1 MKDKKNFMMLL
12 IESVLLF
19 CSSGAYFF
27 WFSRLA
33 VFLSL
38 LTVIFPLIMTFSGHG
53 KLDYNRLPIILGFSF
68 IFAIHTFVIGGS
80 LLYTIMLSIIPLF
93 LFVPSSLRSSIIDFY
108 VLKAFPVLL
117 AFSVGAYILEGLNI
131 THLPVF
137 SVEPLNDAKQ
147 YYYISHIFFLQ
158 DSNALTDFARFNSYY
173 EECGV
178 IGSMVALFLFS
189 HGERMP
195 LWVKLLYILTGFMT
209 FSLFFYVMFLLYI
222 IISAKG
228 LKGSKR
234 LGSVFGLLV
243 VAVIAGYFVLQNYE
257 NDFIEI
263 YLTNRFSVENG
274 EWAGHDRETNVF
286 MQFFWNDFI
295 FSNDFWFGTTR
306 VKSQGWSIYRCIVEN
321 GILVVAITMALYIIC
336 IMRNKTNKNR
346 WIYLI
351 AFFAMFYQ
359 RPEFWSVFYFVFFTT
374 ISDSASPMEHSFQPP
389 LNVKTTKE
397 RINKYIYQKNI

>member
-1 MKDKKNFMMLL
+1 MKDKKIYAILL
-12 IESVLLF
+12 VESILLF

-27 WFSRLA
+27 WFSRFA

-38 LTVIFPLIMTFSGHG
+38 LAVIFPLIMYG
-53 KLDYNRLPIILGFSF
+53 KLDYNRSPIVIGFSF
-68 IFAIHTFVIGGS
+68 IFALHTFVIGGS
-80 LLYTIMLSIIPLF
+80 FLYTIMLSIIPLF
-93 LFVPSSLRSSIIDFY
+93 LFVPSSLRSRIIEFY
-108 VLKAFPVLL
+108 VLKSFPILL

-195 LWVKLLYILTGFMT
+195 LWVKILYILAGFMT
-209 FSLFFYVMFLLYI
+209 FSLFFYVMFLLYALT
-222 IISAKG
+222 S

-234 LGSVFGLLV
+234 SLIGVLI
-243 VAVIAGYFVLQNYE
+243 IAFVSGYFVLQNYE

-274 EWAGHDRETNVF
+274 EWVGHDRETGVF

-336 IMRNKTNKNR
+336 IMRNKTNKNK

-374 ISDSASPMEHSFQPP
+374 ISDSAKTMEQSFIPP
-389 LNVKTTKE
+389 LNVKATKE

>member
-1 MKDKKNFMMLL
+1 MERKRNLTIFLL
-12 IESVLLF
+12 VESFLLF

-27 WFSRLA
+27 WFSRFA

-38 LTVIFPLIMTFSGHG
+38 LVAIFPLILTVSGYE
-53 KLDYNRLPIILGFSF
+53 KLDYNRLPIVICFSL
-68 IFAIHTFVIGGS
+68 IFAVHTFVIGGS
-80 LLYTIMLSIIPLF
+80 FLYTIMLSIIPLF
-93 LFVPSSLRSSIIDFY
+93 LFVPSSLRSSIINFY
-108 VLKAFPVLL
+108 ILKAFPVLL
-117 AFSVGAYILEGLNI
+117 SFSVGAYILEGLNI
-131 THLPVF
+131 TNLPVF
-137 SVEPLNDAKQ
+137 PVEPLNDAKQ

-195 LWVKLLYILTGFMT
+195 LWVKIQYILAGFMT
-209 FSLFFYVMFLLYI
+209 FSLFFYVMFLLYAI
-222 IISAKG
+222 TS
-228 LKGSKR
+228 LKSSKR
-234 LGSVFGLLV
+234 SLIGVLIIACV
-243 VAVIAGYFVLQNYE
+243 AGYFVLQSYE
-257 NDFIEI
+257 SDFIEI

-274 EWAGHDRETNVF
+274 EWVGHDRETNVF
-286 MQFFWNDFI
+286 MQFFWHDFI
-295 FSNDFWFGTTR
+295 YSSDFWLGTTR
-306 VKSQGWSIYRCIVEN
+306 VKSEGWSIYRCIVEN

-336 IMRNKTNKNR
+336 IMRNKGNKNR

-374 ISDSASPMEHSFQPP
+374 FSDSANTMEQSTLIP
-389 LNVKTTKE
+389 LREKIV
-397 RINKYIYQKNI
+397 NIRKQHK